1 MIEVIQVIKVTK
13 NRMTVSLM
21 AEAVVMD
28 CPVRKKSFD
37 FFLLKLILDFAL
49 YFYLFNDF
57 SSFWGFQTFSLFRF
71 FTLSI
76 QILFSEVFANS
87 EITFK
92 DNEEN
97 LSFGPS
103 PPLVLLYTDS
113 PISWPLS
120 LLPYIFSS
128 PKTVLKYFGRCQQQS
143 PTL

>member
-57 SSFWGFQTFSLFRF
+57 SSF
-71 FTLSI
+71 
-76 QILFSEVFANS
+76 
-87 EITFK
+87 
-92 DNEEN
+92 
-97 LSFGPS
+97 
-103 PPLVLLYTDS
+103 
-113 PISWPLS
+113 
-120 LLPYIFSS
+120 
-128 PKTVLKYFGRCQQQS
+128 
-143 PTL
+143 